1 MKTLRRGL
9 VIAALAAVAAAV
21 WAWNSLSAP
30 HRGFSDE
37 VFLTFERGSSTR
49 SIARKLADAGIIR
62 YPWQFLIM
70 RAIDPKSTLQAGEY
84 RFTDAASVRDVFH
97 RIARGDVYHFDFT
110 VPEGSNMFDIA
121 RMLEADEVMSAEDFL
136 RAAADPALVR
146 DLAPTAKTLEGYLF
160 PSTYQLSHSTTAA
173 DLCRMMTHE
182 FRRQWPKVAQSAQ
195 ASVHEAVTMASLIEK
210 ETGVA
215 EERAIVA
222 SVFVNRLKKPMRLDC
237 DPTVIYAAI
246 LEKRY
251 NGAIHRSD
259 LDRRSPYNT
268 YQSDGLP
275 PGPIANPG
283 AASLGAALHPAET
296 DYLYFVAKPEGGSHV
311 FSATLA
317 AHEKAVASYR
327 HGSRSQNTGKPA
339 LRPVRAKAARK
350 AG

>member
-1 MKTLRRGL
+1 MKKLRLGL
-9 VIAALAAVAAAV
+9 AIAALALAAAAAL
-21 WAWNSLSAP
+21 AWNSLGSP
-30 HRGFSDE
+30 YRGFSQE
-37 VFLTFERGSSTR
+37 VFLTFARGASTR
-49 SIARKLADAGIIR
+49 SIAQKLAGAGIIR
-62 YPWQFLIM
+62 YAWQFLIM
-70 RAIDPKSTLQAGEY
+70 RAIDRKSTLQAGEY
-84 RFTDAASVRDVFH
+84 RFTDPASAREVFG
-97 RIARGDVYHFDFT
+97 RLARGDVYHFDFT

-121 RMLEADEVMSAEDFL
+121 RLLEADEVMSAEDFL
-136 RAAADPALVR
+136 RAASDPALIR
-146 DLAPTAKTLEGYLF
+146 DLAPAARTLEGYLF
-160 PSTYQLSHSTTAA
+160 PSTYQLSHSITAA
-173 DLCRMMTHE
+173 ELCKMMTRE
-182 FRRQWPKVAQSAQ
+182 FRRKWAGTAQSAQ
-195 ASVHEAVTMASLIEK
+195 VSVHEVVTMASLIEK

-215 EERAIVA
+215 EERPVVA
-222 SVFVNRLKKPMRLDC
+222 SVFANRLRKPMRLDC

-251 NGAIHRSD
+251 DGTIHRSD

-283 AASLGAALHPAET
+283 VASMEAALHPAET

-327 HGSRSQNTGKPA
+327 HGARSQNNGKLLVKPVPA
-339 LRPVRAKAARK
+339 KTAGK